1 MMSSHGQGHVIN
13 YSTETSWGLWGP
25 PACAGGEA
33 VGVRYCILNSSLKE
47 MFLSLIADNNVQK
60 TAFLPLSVLNKQPPC
75 VKTAAPVSRGVGMAE
90 SVMTLFL
97 LDAIP
102 GSVHPRL
109 RSAFISHLQ
118 ASSTQR
124 RAEAKPKHTECISV
138 SELPASV
145 PRLLVVSPPS

>member
-13 YSTETSWGLWGP
+13 YSTETSWGQWGP
-25 PACAGGEA
+25 PAYAGGEA
-33 VGVRYCILNSSLKE
+33 VGVRYCILNSSLKK
-47 MFLSLIADNNVQK
+47 MFLSLKADNNVQK
-60 TAFLPLSVLNKQPPC
+60 TAFLPFAVLNKHPPY
-75 VKTAAPVSRGVGMAE
+75 VKTADPVSRCAREAGMAMAE

-124 RAEAKPKHTECISV
+124 HAEAKPKHTECISCQPL
-138 SELPASV
+138 SHDS
-145 PRLLVVSPPS
+145 S

>member
-75 VKTAAPVSRGVGMAE
+75 VKTAAPVFTWSWNGRKRDDSIPARCHSRLCPSASALCFHLTSAG
-90 SVMTLFL
+90 
-97 LDAIP
+97 IQ
-102 GSVHPRL
+102 HPETR
-109 RSAFISHLQ
+109 
-118 ASSTQR
+118 
-124 RAEAKPKHTECISV
+124 
-138 SELPASV
+138 
-145 PRLLVVSPPS
+145 